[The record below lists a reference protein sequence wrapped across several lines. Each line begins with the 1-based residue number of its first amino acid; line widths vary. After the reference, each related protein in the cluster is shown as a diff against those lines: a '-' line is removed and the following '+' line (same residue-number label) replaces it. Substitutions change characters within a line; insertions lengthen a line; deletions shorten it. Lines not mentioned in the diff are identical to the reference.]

1 LPVPTILAREGLADG
16 KFAERL
22 AAFEA
27 AKQTRTFA

>member
-1 LPVPTILAREGLADG
+1 MIAAAEGPAAG

-27 AKQTRTFA
+27 AKQARATA

>member
-1 LPVPTILAREGLADG
+1 MSAADGPAAG

-27 AKQTRTFA
+27 AKAARASN